1 MRTKRDGRL
10 ALAIVAAVAV
20 PACASAVSTQR
31 EVAMGMQAS
40 EEIEQELPILD
51 DAEITTYVTELGRR
65 LVGAAGSSR
74 DVPWQ
79 FRVVDTDQI
88 NAFALPGGFIY
99 VTRGL
104 IEEADTMSELAGP
117 LAHEIAHVE
126 HRHGVEQMS
135 RMQSTA
141 LGATLAYVLLGREPG
156 DLEQAALGVGAGAV
170 FASYSRD
177 DEREAD
183 ASAIEY
189 TTSAGIDPSGLTRFF
204 ATLAAEEEE
213 RGVLERWFAT
223 HPMTEDRLE
232 ATEAAIAAKPT
243 AELQVDDPAFQRIKA
258 RLESLPPPPAETA
271 GGEDTQ

>member
-1 MRTKRDGRL
+1 MRTMADGRL
-10 ALAIVAAVAV
+10 ALALVAALAV
-20 PACASAVSTQR
+20 PACVSTVSTQR

-40 EEIEQELPILD
+40 EEIEQEMPILD
-51 DAEITTYVTELGRR
+51 DPAITTYVTDLGRR
-65 LVGAAGSSR
+65 LLVGAGGAR

-104 IEEADTMSELAGP
+104 VEEAETMSELAGP

-126 HRHGVEQMS
+126 HRHGVQQMT

-156 DLEQAALGVGAGAV
+156 QLEQAALGAGAGAI

-183 ASAIEY
+183 ASAVEY
-189 TTSAGIDPSGLTRFF
+189 TTNAGIDPSGLTRFF

-232 ATEAAIAAKPT
+232 ATQAAIAAKPS
-243 AELQVDDPAFQRIKA
+243 ADLEIDEPAFQRIKA
-258 RLESLPPPPAETA
+258 RLRSLPPPVDHE
-271 GGEDTQ
+271 GSR